1 MKFAAE
7 TSGPLPHLETVQSD
21 DDVLKVTLILDVVT
35 VPGFNLS
42 SYAAGPAGIG
52 NEEVLVGQEYE
63 TIGTLANNATVLFNF
78 DSYMPDF
85 RTRAYN
91 GSIPGPTISL
101 FPGQTLELTL
111 VNNLLPDSEYMNCC
125 SDAAL
130 RVFEEGGFTEEGN
143 PNNPFDCYPGQYT
156 NYEYSQTSWE
166 TGAQCCNN
174 CTAGPTPGVLNFD
187 FFGPNTTNFHTYVCT
202 YFGKLVFHDACFVSY
217 CSSTNSIPDHTYVPV
232 TFFASND

>member
-1 MKFAAE
+1 MSMDGA
-7 TSGPLPHLETVQSD
+7 
-21 DDVLKVTLILDVVT
+21 
-35 VPGFNLS
+35 
-42 SYAAGPAGIG
+42 PA
-52 NEEVLVGQEYE
+52 
-63 TIGTLANNATVLFNF
+63 
-78 DSYMPDF
+78 S
-85 RTRAYN
+85 
-91 GSIPGPTISL
+91 
-101 FPGQTLELTL
+101 
-111 VNNLLPDSEYMNCC
+111 

-156 NYEYSQTSWE
+156 NYEYNQTSWY

-187 FFGPNTTNFHTYVCT
+187 FFGPNTTNFHTYVCS

-217 CSSTNSIPDHTYVPV
+217 CSSTNSIPDHAYVPV